1 VGMNSAGSWTGDP
14 LTGTAIQIDVT
25 SIIQG
30 FGGTDLVTVPFAAGS
45 TEELVIN
52 EGGVG
57 IEVFPFPLG
66 WTSGV
71 MVLTDTNGGAV
82 ATATGAVVEG
92 TPGSVT
98 MVTGAYIETTL
109 ADPTFH
115 IYTLTMDFERLAP
128 EPAGLLTLSIA
139 GLALA
144 ARARRR
150 AV

>member
-45 TEELVIN
+45 PDPLTIN

-57 IEVFPFPLG
+57 IEIFPFPLG

-71 MVLTDTNGGAV
+71 MVLTDTNSGAV

-92 TPGSVT
+92 SPGSVT

-109 ADPTFH
+109 ADPTFTVL
-115 IYTLTMDFERLAP
+115 TLSMDFESVP
-128 EPAGLLTLSIA
+128 EPTMPLLFGAG
-139 GLALA
+139 ALVLGA
-144 ARARRR
+144 FGWRKRQA
-150 AV
+150 